1 MTVSDMGDDIVDA
14 LAKDLKKAFK
24 KQGWKIK

>member
-1 MTVSDMGDDIVDA
+1 MTISDMGDDIVDA
-14 LAKDLKKAFK
+14 LSKDLKKALK